1 MVDQP
6 WARYIEKVHVGGPED
21 CHLWIAATNIHGYG
35 IFRHQGQM
43 RLSHRWMFQWVNR
56 ISLPRHVLVRHDC
69 DTPACQNIRHLRL
82 GTQAD
87 NMRDMAERG
96 RAPSHVG
103 VSNPRTGLTEEQAVQ
118 IFLDQSPT
126 VDIAQ
131 RYGLCRQSVRNIKR
145 GLTWAQVTGV
155 SE

>member
-1 MVDQP
+1 
-6 WARYIEKVHVGGPED
+6 
-21 CHLWIAATNIHGYG
+21 
-35 IFRHQGQM
+35 
-43 RLSHRWMFQWVNR
+43 
-56 ISLPRHVLVRHDC
+56 
-69 DTPACQNIRHLRL
+69 
-82 GTQAD
+82 
-87 NMRDMAERG
+87 MRDMAERG